1 MMEILKF
8 NTQICTTI
16 EQSNKLLELGL
27 KPETSDMHYVRKTM
41 DAMGKHIDDD
51 FKEPRYGNVNSKYA
65 KYAVMNFSNY
75 ETLSAWSLH
84 RLIEM
89 LPFYISLA
97 KGDNRYISILKDS
110 IHYVTFYEDEN
121 REITFN
127 DEIGGANIYDNIID
141 CIEWLI
147 KESYFNKEYLNET
160 NK

>member
-16 EQSNKLLELGL
+16 EQSKRLLELGL
-27 KPETSDMHYVRKTM
+27 KKETADCIITQKVDGTFDVFNTNCGLLEVEIIK
-41 DAMGKHIDDD
+41 DA
-51 FKEPRYGNVNSKYA
+51 SKLF
-65 KYAVMNFSNY
+65 VSF
-75 ETLSAWSLH
+75 SAWSLH

-89 LPFYISLA
+89 LPFYIALA

-110 IHYVTFYEDEN
+110 VHYVTFDDDEN

-127 DEIGGANIYDNIID
+127 NEIGGANIYDNIID

-147 KESYFNKEYLNET
+147 KERHFNKEYLNET